1 MRRLVRDLYY
11 GRTDFRIVERRRAFY
26 AVSAFLVAGS
36 LVAVVVLGLNL
47 SIDFRGGTSWK
58 VSYGGS
64 QTPDA
69 PSSSE
74 EGGARRAAREAG
86 APDESA
92 IRDAVARGGASAE
105 KVLYLGSSQIEVQSA
120 PVDSAVAER
129 VSRELAALVGADADR
144 FQEVVSVSSVSATW
158 GAQISRKA
166 VQALVVFLVAVSVY
180 ISVRFQW
187 RMAVAALVALAH
199 DILITVGTY
208 AVTRFT
214 VAPATVIATLTILG
228 YSLYDDVVVFD
239 RVKETAGTTEA
250 GRRDFSELVNRSLN
264 QVLMRSL
271 NTSLTSLLPVCALL
285 VAGVVL
291 GVPTLKDF
299 ALALFVGIMAGTYSS
314 IFVASPL
321 LVTLGREQVRSVGLA
336 EARRRALESARLR
349 GTGTQRPLS
358 RADREVAA
366 VAGAGSTEEVDR
378 ATSEADAPEPTS
390 ASRATAGGADRT
402 KGSSRSRAKKSGR
415 SVPSKSKGKS
425 KKRRK

>member
-26 AVSAFLVAGS
+26 AVSALLVTGS
-36 LVAVVVLGLNL
+36 IVAVVLLGLNL

-58 VSYGGS
+58 VSYGAS

-69 PSSSE
+69 ASSSE

-120 PVDSAVAER
+120 PVESAVAES
-129 VSRELAALVGADADR
+129 VSRELASLVGADADR

-180 ISVRFQW
+180 ISARFQW

-199 DILITVGTY
+199 DILITIGTY

-239 RVKETAGTTEA
+239 RVKETAGTAEA
-250 GRRDFSELVNRSLN
+250 GKQDFSELVNRSLN

-321 LVTLGREQVRSVGLA
+321 LVTLGRDQVRAVGLA
-336 EARRRALESARLR
+336 DARRRALESARKR
-349 GTGTQRPLS
+349 GAGS
-358 RADREVAA
+358 RALPSGADRGLEVG
-366 VAGAGSTEEVDR
+366 AGAGSREER
-378 ATSEADAPEPTS
+378 FELPPEADAAEPTAASRTASGS
-390 ASRATAGGADRT
+390 ASRPR
-402 KGSSRSRAKKSGR
+402 GSSKPRAKKSAR